1 MRPAR
6 LIALAVVVLGLGAY
20 IYFVERHAPTTE
32 EKKERQAKVFPDLK
46 QEQITA
52 MTIEGPAG
60 RFVLSKQSGEWRLD
74 EPLADAADESAVA
87 SVLSS
92 LANLRA
98 ERTLP
103 LAEVN
108 LGDYGL
114 APPPLSV
121 TLVDSKGGT
130 FNLKLGG
137 ELPFGTT
144 RAALASGDQVLLV
157 SKWVGSDLE
166 RDLFGWRSSELV
178 RLLSSEVASLTLRT
192 PEGQVAL
199 ARGGGTWTI
208 TEPIQDLADRER
220 VEGVVGDLNASR
232 IRQFVDTPGDLNA
245 LGLEPPRITLTVVR
259 RDDKPPLQLGF
270 GAERDQDGSKHVACR
285 RGERVF
291 WVDATAV
298 ARLSGSV
305 TQWRSPKLVALQPWA
320 AESLKISHGGQSVEL
335 RRLEGV
341 WKAGGAEVD
350 YGAVSRRLNTLSELQ
365 VVAFDRP
372 LPAGEPLGSVEVKSN
387 DGAEIEVKFFAG
399 AGAGENLALVVGRS
413 GALAVDGA
421 RVAELL
427 EDPAALT
434 RPAPTPEPLQ
444 TPAS

>member
-1 MRPAR
+1 M
-6 LIALAVVVLGLGAY
+6 VVVGLGAF

-32 EKKERQAKVFPDLK
+32 EKKERQDKVFPNLEQD
-46 QEQITA
+46 QITA

-60 RFVLSKQSGEWRLD
+60 RFVLAKQNGEWRL
-74 EPLADAADESAVA
+74 EQPLADAADESAVS
-87 SVLSS
+87 SVLAS

-103 LAEVN
+103 LAEVK
-108 LGDYGL
+108 LEDYGL

-121 TLVDSKGGT
+121 TLMDSKGGT
-130 FNLKLGG
+130 FNLKLGA

-144 RAALASGDQVLLV
+144 RAALTNGEAVLLV

-166 RDLFGWRSSELV
+166 RDLSRWRSSELA
-178 RLLSSEVASLTLRT
+178 RLLSSEVASLSLRA
-192 PEGQVAL
+192 PEGQVVL
-199 ARGGGTWTI
+199 ARGAGMWTI

-220 VEGVVGDLNASR
+220 VEGLVGDLNAAR
-232 IRQFVDTPGDLNA
+232 IREFLDTAPDLAA
-245 LGLEPPRITLTVVR
+245 LGLDPPRLTLTVVR
-259 RDDKPPLQLGF
+259 RDDRPPLQLAF
-270 GAERDQDGSKHVACR
+270 GAERDQDGSKQVACR
-285 RGERVF
+285 RGERAF

-298 ARLSGSV
+298 ARLSANLA
-305 TQWRSPKLVALQPWA
+305 QWRSPKLVALQPWA
-320 AESLKISHGGQSVEL
+320 AESLKISHGGESAEL
-335 RRLEGV
+335 RRVEGV

-350 YGAVSRRLNTLSELQ
+350 YGAVSRRLTILSELQ

-372 LPAGEPLGSVEVKSN
+372 LPTGEPVGSVEVKTN
-387 DGAEIEVKFFAG
+387 DGAEVDVKFFAG
-399 AGAGENLALVVGRS
+399 AGPGENLAVVAGRS

-434 RPAPTPEPLQ
+434 RPAPTPAPLD
-444 TPAS
+444 TPTS

>member
-6 LIALAVVVLGLGAY
+6 LIALAVVVLGLGVY

-32 EKKERQAKVFPDLK
+32 EKKERQDKVFPDLK

-60 RFVLSKQSGEWRLD
+60 RFVLAKQNGEWRL
-74 EPLADAADESAVA
+74 EQPLADAADESAVA

-103 LAEVN
+103 LAEVK
-108 LGDYGL
+108 LDDYGL

-121 TLVDSKGGT
+121 TLVDSKGAT
-130 FNLKLGG
+130 FNLKLGA

-144 RAALASGDQVLLV
+144 RAALTGGEAVLLV

-166 RDLFGWRSSELV
+166 RDLSRWRSSELV
-178 RLLSSEVASLTLRT
+178 RLLSSDVASLSLRA

-199 ARGGGTWTI
+199 ARGAGMWTI

-220 VEGVVGDLNASR
+220 VEGLVGDLNAAR
-232 IRQFVDTPGDLNA
+232 IREFLDTPGDLA
-245 LGLEPPRITLTVVR
+245 VLGLDPPRITLTVVR
-259 RDDKPPLQLGF
+259 RDDRPPMQLAF
-270 GAERDQDGSKHVACR
+270 GGERDQEGSKQVACR

-298 ARLSGSV
+298 ARLSASLA
-305 TQWRSPKLVALQPWA
+305 QWRSPKLVAVQPWA
-320 AESLKISHGGQSVEL
+320 VESLKISHAGDSVEL
-335 RRLEGV
+335 RRVEGV

-350 YGAVSRRLNTLSELQ
+350 YGVVSRRLTTLSELQ

-372 LPAGEPLGSVEVKSN
+372 LPAGEPLGSVELATN
-387 DGAEIEVKFFAG
+387 DGAKIDVKFFPG
-399 AGAGENLALVVGRS
+399 AGPGESIAVVAGRS